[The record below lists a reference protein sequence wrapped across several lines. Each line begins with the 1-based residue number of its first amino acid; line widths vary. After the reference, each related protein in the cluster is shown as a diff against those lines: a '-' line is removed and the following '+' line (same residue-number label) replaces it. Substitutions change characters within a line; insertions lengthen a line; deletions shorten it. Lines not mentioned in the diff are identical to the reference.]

1 MLSLCSSLLFYY
13 NTFVLYCIHKRPIN
27 INSRKKKSFPQF
39 SEEEIELLST
49 KKPSPSAPPS
59 NEKSLDKRFS
69 KINIKGDKHPDDAES
84 QKKALQNLD
93 QMVKNIYEADLPGM
107 CFLPPP
113 NSRSDGYLQGA
124 CK

>member
-1 MLSLCSSLLFYY
+1 MF
-13 NTFVLYCIHKRPIN
+13 FVCKTTNKN
-27 INSRKKKSFPQF
+27 INAIKYFLQL
-39 SEEEIELLST
+39 SEEEVDLLTT

-59 NEKSLDKRFS
+59 NEKNMDKRFS
-69 KINIKGDKHPDDAES
+69 KINLKASKHPDNDAES

-107 CFLPPP
+107 CFMPPP
-113 NSRSDGYLQGA
+113 SSRSDGHLQGA